1 MRVSLNMLYDNY
13 VTNMNRATYKLM
25 ELNKK
30 ASSQKSINKPS
41 DDPIGAARVLSYR
54 DSISALEKYKS
65 NMDTAQG
72 WLGLSGEAL
81 MQVNNVLIRAKE
93 VAEQGSTGTLNADQR
108 EILAYEARQLFDQMI
123 NLANSRY
130 EGKSIFAG
138 HKVNE
143 SAFDY
148 AMNLTSNDA
157 LPSNYTIEGKATGT
171 ILVQFENDYD
181 PLSAGAD
188 YRFSTDGG
196 KTWSSGTVIADPS
209 DPNRIR
215 LDLDGVSVT
224 VPAPTGSTP
233 PDYAVKG
240 SSDINDTSGTWLW
253 VRPTAKY
260 LGDDEDQDQVKV
272 EPLYAPGIVAGDVN
286 AIGFFDRDVTV
297 RIDDVVTNFPD
308 VEYSYSLDGGSNWKT
323 GNTATVDASG
333 QARFLVPGGRLEIDL
348 SGASNL
354 NDNDQIL
361 IRPNRA
367 AINFEIAINQT
378 IQVNHVG
385 KDVFGGIYMKPGDN
399 YYTKGLD
406 GPENVFETLG
416 ELIGYLETNNQSGV
430 SQVLE
435 DIDASLK
442 HINQHLASV
451 GSRENRL
458 NISKSVIS
466 GLVLNERERLSKI
479 EDVDIT
485 KLMTDLANQQIIY
498 EAVLRSSSTIMRM
511 SLVNHI

>member
-30 ASSQKSINKPS
+30 ASSQKNINKPS

-65 NMDTAQG
+65 NVDTAQG
-72 WLGLSGEAL
+72 WLGLADEAL

-108 EILAYEARQLFDQMI
+108 EILAFEARQLFDQML

-143 SAFDY
+143 SAFDH
-148 AMNLTSNDA
+148 AMNLTSNDD
-157 LPSNYTIEGKATGT
+157 LPANYTIEGKATGT
-171 ILVQFENDYD
+171 ILVQFTGTGPDTIAAEPDF
-181 PLSAGAD
+181 
-188 YRFSTDGG
+188 RFSADGG
-196 KTWSSGTVIADPS
+196 KTWQNGTAVDVG
-209 DPNRIR
+209 NNEYR
-215 LDLDGVSVT
+215 LDLNGVSVT
-224 VPAPTGSTP
+224 VPDTYQVTP
-233 PDYAVKG
+233 
-240 SSDINDTSGTWLW
+240 SENTNDTSGTWLW

-260 LGDDEDQDQVKV
+260 MGDDEDQDQVKV
-272 EPLYAPGIVAGDVN
+272 EPLYAQGIDANDVS
-286 AIGFFDRDVTV
+286 AIGVFDRDVTV
-297 RIDDVVTNFPD
+297 RIDDVSNFPD

-323 GNTATVDASG
+323 GNTTEVVG
-333 QARFLVPGGRLEIDL
+333 GHVRFLVPGGRLEVDNIGGT
-348 SGASNL
+348 STL

-385 KDVFGGIYMKPGDN
+385 KDIFGGIYMKPGDTH
-399 YYTKGLD
+399 YTKGID

-435 DIDASLK
+435 DIDANLK
-442 HINQHLASV
+442 HINQNLASV
-451 GSRENRL
+451 GSRQNRL

-485 KLMTDLANQQIIY
+485 KLMTELASQQIIY